1 MLVDVPDFVLFLG
14 RFHPLVVHLPI
25 GFLLL
30 AVIVAFLSKRPNFQQ
45 LAPSLDFILLLGV
58 VSAVVACVLGLMLSQ
73 AGDYHDDTLFWHQWL
88 GIGLAVT
95 SVLLYWSRVAVL
107 KEGSRFA
114 KFNSPYAF
122 LAMFVLLTF
131 TGHFGANLTHG
142 STYLF
147 QYAPDPLR
155 IMAGMEP
162 KAVPRP
168 PVTVLDSADIFLDVV
183 HPVIQSKCSSCH
195 NLDKTKGQLLL
206 TSYENM
212 LKGGK
217 EGPSVV
223 PGDLEKSI
231 MFQRVILPSTHDDY
245 MPAEGKTGLTDDEVA
260 ILEWWITNDAPPSMQ
275 LAFMKVESDV
285 SPKFERVLGI
295 AFSSDSRMPKIEVTA
310 ADSSS
315 IKAALTEGFV
325 IKRIVP
331 GSNFLEVR
339 LPFTG
344 QNLSTMQ
351 IQVLLPLKEQI
362 AWLDLSQGR
371 VTDSNLEL
379 IGQLTSVT
387 RLNLSNN
394 ELTDEGIGHLVDLGE
409 LSYLNLYGTA
419 VSDASLTVLKNLPS
433 LKSLYLWQ
441 TEVTNTGIASLKTE
455 RPGIKV
461 TLGEDLTTITETDST
476 ATIGG

>member
-25 GFLLL
+25 GFLFL
-30 AVIVAFLSKRPNFQQ
+30 AVIVAILSRRPNFQQ
-45 LAPSLDFILLLGV
+45 LEGSLDFILLLGGI
-58 VSAVVACVLGLMLSQ
+58 SAVMACVLGFMLSQ
-73 AGDYHDDTLFWHQWL
+73 GGDYHADTLFWHQWL
-88 GIGLAVT
+88 GIGLAAI
-95 SVLLYWSRVAVL
+95 SVLLYWSRMKARG
-107 KEGSRFA
+107 GSNIFT
-114 KFNSPYAF
+114 KLNSPYTF
-122 LAMFVLLTF
+122 VVILVLLVF
-131 TGHFGANLTHG
+131 TGHYGGSLTHG

-147 QYAPDPLR
+147 QYAPDPIR
-155 IMAGMEP
+155 MMAGMEP

-168 PVTVLDSADIFLDVV
+168 PVTVLDSADIFLDVI

-206 TSYENM
+206 TSYEDM
-212 LKGGK
+212 LQGGK

-223 PGDLEKSI
+223 PGDLEKSL

-245 MPAEGKTGLTDDEVA
+245 MPAEGKTGLTDDELAV
-260 ILEWWITNDAPPSMQ
+260 LEWWITNDAPSSMQ
-275 LAFMKVESDV
+275 LAYMKVDSEV

-295 AFSSDSRMPKIEVTA
+295 AVSADNRLPRTEVTA

-315 IKAALTEGFV
+315 IKAALAEGFV
-325 IKRIVP
+325 IKRIIP
-331 GSNFLEVR
+331 ESNFLEVR

-362 AWLDLSQGR
+362 AWVDLSQGR
-371 VTDSNLEL
+371 VTDADLEL
-379 IGQLTSVT
+379 IGQLASVT

-394 ELTDEGIGHLVDLGE
+394 QLTDEGINHLADLGG
-409 LSYLNLYGTA
+409 LSYLNLYGTS
-419 VSDASLTVLKNLPS
+419 VSDASLNVLKNLPG

-441 TEVTNTGIASLKTE
+441 TEVTDTGITLLKTE
-455 RPGIKV
+455 RPDIKII
-461 TLGEDLTTITETDST
+461 LGEDLTTLSETDS
-476 ATIGG
+476 AAAIEG